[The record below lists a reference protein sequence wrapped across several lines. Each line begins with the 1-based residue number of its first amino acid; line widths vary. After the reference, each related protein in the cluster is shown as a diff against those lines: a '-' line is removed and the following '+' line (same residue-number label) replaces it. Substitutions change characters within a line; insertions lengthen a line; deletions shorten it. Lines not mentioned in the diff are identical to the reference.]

1 MSFMNLNTKL
11 EKYELKND
19 NMYLTFNNYILDNL
33 EDKKILEEVIYSI
46 SLSIRD
52 NYNVKD
58 VIFLVN
64 DEEITKSVLKT
75 LE

>member
-1 MSFMNLNTKL
+1 MNLNTKL